1 MEVLDVSGGERSS
14 EIGMQHVGHLSS
26 TTTLHSVPTRSPPVY
41 RVRWSAGA
49 RWSSNQNANLPVAGS
64 DPARRRNSPTNFEHR
79 WCHNGYEPGCQTS
92 LVNESDPIRA
102 RAGDH
107 QAFAALTDPYRRE
120 LQLHCYRI
128 LGQVQDAEDA
138 VQETLLSAWRA
149 LESFEERSTLRSWLY
164 RIATNRCLNMLRDS
178 GRRPRS
184 LPGLAYTPP
193 EPTRYGE
200 VLWLEPYPDA
210 LLEGIA
216 DGAAGP
222 EARYETREAV
232 TLAFLTA
239 LHRLPPRQRAVL
251 VLRDVMGFSAT
262 EVAEMLDTTPTSVN
276 SALIRAR
283 TTIEERELRLR
294 DRAPLPRS
302 AQEHELVARFADAF
316 ERGDVEPIVA
326 LLAEDAWL
334 TMPPEPHEYQGHDA
348 IKQVYADAFARRGS
362 PHRLIPTRANSQPAF
377 AQYVKDPHTD
387 VGRAFGL
394 LVLTLDGDRIS
405 HITRFAATSALPH
418 FGLPRTIPW

>member
-1 MEVLDVSGGERSS
+1 MVHRSS
-14 EIGMQHVGHLSS
+14 D
-26 TTTLHSVPTRSPPVY
+26 
-41 RVRWSAGA
+41 
-49 RWSSNQNANLPVAGS
+49 QNANLPVAVS
-64 DPARRRNSPTNFEHR
+64 DPARGRNSPTNFARR
-79 WCHNGYEPGCQTS
+79 WCRSGCEPRCQTS
-92 LVNESDPIRA
+92 LVNDSALIRA

-128 LGQVQDAEDA
+128 LGQAQDAEDA
-138 VQETLLSAWRA
+138 MQETLLSAWSA
-149 LESFEERSTLRSWLY
+149 LELFEERSTLRSWLY

-178 GRRPRS
+178 GRRPATATEV
-184 LPGLAYTPP
+184 AYSAP

-216 DGAAGP
+216 DGAADP

-251 VLRDVMGFSAT
+251 VLRDVLGFSASD
-262 EVAEMLDTTPTSVN
+262 VAAMLETTPTSN

-283 TTIEERELRLR
+283 ATIDERGPRAY
-294 DRAPLPRS
+294 DRAPLPGS
-302 AQEHELVARFADAF
+302 ARERELVAGFADAF

-326 LLAEDAWL
+326 LLAD
-334 TMPPEPHEYQGHDA
+334 
-348 IKQVYADAFARRGS
+348 
-362 PHRLIPTRANSQPAF
+362 
-377 AQYVKDPHTD
+377 
-387 VGRAFGL
+387 
-394 LVLTLDGDRIS
+394 
-405 HITRFAATSALPH
+405 
-418 FGLPRTIPW
+418 

>member
-1 MEVLDVSGGERSS
+1 VND
-14 EIGMQHVGHLSS
+14 
-26 TTTLHSVPTRSPPVY
+26 
-41 RVRWSAGA
+41 SA
-49 RWSSNQNANLPVAGS
+49 L
-64 DPARRRNSPTNFEHR
+64 T
-79 WCHNGYEPGCQTS
+79 
-92 LVNESDPIRA
+92 RA

-138 VQETLLSAWRA
+138 VQETLLSAWSA

-178 GRRPRS
+178 GRRPRRE
-184 LPGLAYTPP
+184 PGPAYTPP

-210 LLEGIA
+210 LLEGIV
-216 DGAAGP
+216 DGTAGP
-222 EARYETREAV
+222 EARYETHEAV

-251 VLRDVMGFSAT
+251 VLRDVLGFSAT
-262 EVAEMLDTTPTSVN
+262 EVAAMLDTTPTSVN

-283 TTIEERELRLR
+283 ATIEEREPRAH
-294 DRAPLPRS
+294 DRAPVLRS

-348 IKQVYADAFARRGS
+348 IKQVYAHAFARRDN

-377 AQYVKDPHTD
+377 GQYVKDPHAD

>member
-1 MEVLDVSGGERSS
+1 MND
-14 EIGMQHVGHLSS
+14 
-26 TTTLHSVPTRSPPVY
+26 
-41 RVRWSAGA
+41 SA
-49 RWSSNQNANLPVAGS
+49 L
-64 DPARRRNSPTNFEHR
+64 
-79 WCHNGYEPGCQTS
+79 
-92 LVNESDPIRA
+92 IRA

-138 VQETLLSAWRA
+138 MQETLLSAWRA

-178 GRRPRS
+178 GRRPATAVGPAS
-184 LPGLAYTPP
+184 TPP

-210 LLEGIA
+210 LLEGIV
-216 DGAAGP
+216 DGTAGP

-251 VLRDVMGFSAT
+251 VLRDVLGFSAI
-262 EVAEMLDTTPTSVN
+262 EVAAMLDTSPTSVN

-283 TTIEERELRLR
+283 ATIEEGGPRAH

-326 LLAEDAWL
+326 LLAEDAWW
-334 TMPPEPHEYQGHDA
+334 TMPPEPYGYQGHHA
-348 IKQVYADAFARRGS
+348 IKQFIAHAFARRRDNR
-362 PHRLIPTRANSQPAF
+362 HRLIPTRANSQPAF

-387 VGRAFGL
+387 VGRALSL

-405 HITRFAATSALPH
+405 HITRFAPTGVLAH

>member
-1 MEVLDVSGGERSS
+1 VND
-14 EIGMQHVGHLSS
+14 
-26 TTTLHSVPTRSPPVY
+26 
-41 RVRWSAGA
+41 SA
-49 RWSSNQNANLPVAGS
+49 L
-64 DPARRRNSPTNFEHR
+64 
-79 WCHNGYEPGCQTS
+79 
-92 LVNESDPIRA
+92 IRA
-102 RAGDH
+102 RAGDQ

-138 VQETLLSAWRA
+138 VQETLLSAWSA

-164 RIATNRCLNMLRDS
+164 RIATNRCLNMLRAS
-178 GRRPRS
+178 GRRPAPEPF
-184 LPGLAYTPP
+184 PGP

-210 LLEGIA
+210 LLEGIV
-216 DGAAGP
+216 DSAAGP

-251 VLRDVMGFSAT
+251 VLRDVLGFSAT
-262 EVAEMLDTTPTSVN
+262 DVAAMLDTTQTSVN

-283 TTIEERELRLR
+283 ATIDERGPHAP

-302 AQEHELVARFADAF
+302 AQEQELVARFADAF

-326 LLAEDAWL
+326 LLGEDAWW
-334 TMPPEPHEYQGHDA
+334 TMPPEPYGYRGRDA
-348 IKQVYADAFARRGS
+348 IHGFIAHAFATRESSR
-362 PHRLIPTRANSQPAF
+362 RLIPTRANTQPAF
-377 AQYVKDPHTD
+377 GHYAKDPHTD
-387 VGRAFGL
+387 VGRALSL

-405 HITRFAATSALPH
+405 HITRFAATSVLPH

>member
-1 MEVLDVSGGERSS
+1 
-14 EIGMQHVGHLSS
+14 MQHL
-26 TTTLHSVPTRSPPVY
+26 RSFHEF
-41 RVRWSAGA
+41 ACC
-49 RWSSNQNANLPVAGS
+49 GS
-64 DPARRRNSPTNFEHR
+64 DPVCGRNSPTNFEHR
-79 WCHNGYEPGCQTS
+79 RCRSGCELRCQTS
-92 LVNESDPIRA
+92 LVNDSALIRA

-128 LGQVQDAEDA
+128 LGQVQDSEDA
-138 VQETLLSAWRA
+138 VQETLVSAWSA

-164 RIATNRCLNMLRDS
+164 RIATHRCLNMLRDS
-178 GRRPRS
+178 GRRPATT
-184 LPGLAYTPP
+184 PGVASTAP

-200 VLWLEPYPDA
+200 LLWLEPYPDA

-216 DGAAGP
+216 DPAAGP
-222 EARYETREAV
+222 ESRYETREAV

-251 VLRDVMGFSAT
+251 VLRDVLAFSAT
-262 EVAEMLDTTPTSVN
+262 DVAAMLDTSPTSVN

-283 TTIEERELRLR
+283 VTIEERGPRTHAG
-294 DRAPLPRS
+294 APLPRS
-302 AQEHELVARFADAF
+302 AQEHELLAQFADAF

-334 TMPPEPHEYQGHDA
+334 TMPPEPHEYQGREA
-348 IKQVYADAFARRGS
+348 IKQLYAHLFARRDD
-362 PHRLIPTRANSQPAF
+362 PPRLHSTRANCQPAF
-377 AQYVKDPHTD
+377 GQYVKDPQTD
-387 VGRAFGL
+387 VGRALAL
-394 LVLTLDGDRIS
+394 LVLTLEGDRIS
-405 HITRFAATSALPH
+405 HIPRFPATSALTH

>member
-1 MEVLDVSGGERSS
+1 
-14 EIGMQHVGHLSS
+14 MQHLS
-26 TTTLHSVPTRSPPVY
+26 LL
-41 RVRWSAGA
+41 
-49 RWSSNQNANLPVAGS
+49 LPVAGF
-64 DPARRRNSPTNFEHR
+64 DPAWRRNSATNFEHR
-79 WCHNGYEPGCQTS
+79 WGRSSCDPQCQTS
-92 LVNESDPIRA
+92 LVNDSALIRA

-138 VQETLLSAWRA
+138 TQETLLSAWRA
-149 LESFEERSTLRSWLY
+149 LESFQERSTLRSWLY

-178 GRRPRS
+178 GRRPATATGVAS
-184 LPGLAYTPP
+184 TPL

-200 VLWLEPYPDA
+200 VLWLRPYPDA

-216 DGAAGP
+216 DDAAGP

-251 VLRDVMGFSAT
+251 VLRDVLGFSAT
-262 EVAEMLDTTPTSVN
+262 DVAAMLDTTATSVN

-283 TTIEERELRLR
+283 ATIEERGPRAH

-326 LLAEDAWL
+326 LLAEGAGG
-334 TMPPEPHEYQGHDA
+334 TMPPEPYGHHGHEA
-348 IKQVYADAFARRGS
+348 IKQFIADAFARRGDNR
-362 PHRLIPTRANSQPAF
+362 HRLIPTRANSQPAF

-387 VGRAFGL
+387 VGRVLSL

-405 HITRFAATSALPH
+405 HITRFAPTGVLPH
-418 FGLPRTIPW
+418 FGLHRTIPW

>member
-1 MEVLDVSGGERSS
+1 VND
-14 EIGMQHVGHLSS
+14 
-26 TTTLHSVPTRSPPVY
+26 
-41 RVRWSAGA
+41 SA
-49 RWSSNQNANLPVAGS
+49 L
-64 DPARRRNSPTNFEHR
+64 
-79 WCHNGYEPGCQTS
+79 
-92 LVNESDPIRA
+92 IRA

-107 QAFAALTDPYRRE
+107 HAFAAVTDPYRRE

-138 VQETLLSAWRA
+138 VQETLLSAWSA

-178 GRRPRS
+178 GRRPA
-184 LPGLAYTPP
+184 PAAEADTPK
-193 EPTRYGE
+193 PTRYGE

-251 VLRDVMGFSAT
+251 VLRDVLGFSAT
-262 EVAEMLDTTPTSVN
+262 DVAAMLDTTPTSVN

-283 TTIEERELRLR
+283 ATIEERGPRAH

-316 ERGDVEPIVA
+316 ERGDVEPIVV
-326 LLAEDAWL
+326 LLTKDASL
-334 TMPPEPHEYQGHDA
+334 TMPPEPEEYQGHEA
-348 IKQVYADAFARRGS
+348 IKRFYANVFARRDN
-362 PHRLIPTRANSQPAF
+362 PHRLIATRANSQPAF
-377 AQYVKDPHTD
+377 GQYVKDPHSD
-387 VGRAFGL
+387 VGRARGL

>member
-1 MEVLDVSGGERSS
+1 VND
-14 EIGMQHVGHLSS
+14 
-26 TTTLHSVPTRSPPVY
+26 
-41 RVRWSAGA
+41 SA
-49 RWSSNQNANLPVAGS
+49 L
-64 DPARRRNSPTNFEHR
+64 
-79 WCHNGYEPGCQTS
+79 
-92 LVNESDPIRA
+92 IRA

-138 VQETLLSAWRA
+138 MQETLLSAWSA

-178 GRRPRS
+178 GRRPATATWAAS
-184 LPGLAYTPP
+184 TPP

-216 DGAAGP
+216 DSAAGP

-232 TLAFLTA
+232 TLAFVTA

-251 VLRDVMGFSAT
+251 VLRDVLGFSAID
-262 EVAEMLDTTPTSVN
+262 VAEMLDTTATSVN
-276 SALIRAR
+276 SALVRAR
-283 TTIEERELRLR
+283 ATIEEGGPRAH

-302 AQEHELVARFADAF
+302 AQERELVARFADAF
-316 ERGDVEPIVA
+316 EHGDVEPIVA
-326 LLAEDAWL
+326 LLAKDAWW
-334 TMPPEPHEYQGHDA
+334 TMPPEPYGYQGQDA
-348 IKQVYADAFARRGS
+348 IEQYIAHGFATRETPR
-362 PHRLIPTRANSQPAF
+362 RLIPTRANSQPAF
-377 AQYVKDPHTD
+377 GQYAKDPHAD
-387 VGRAFGL
+387 VGRALSL

>member
-1 MEVLDVSGGERSS
+1 MNDSA
-14 EIGMQHVGHLSS
+14 LS
-26 TTTLHSVPTRSPPVY
+26 
-41 RVRWSAGA
+41 
-49 RWSSNQNANLPVAGS
+49 
-64 DPARRRNSPTNFEHR
+64 
-79 WCHNGYEPGCQTS
+79 
-92 LVNESDPIRA
+92 RA

-138 VQETLLSAWRA
+138 MQETLLSAWSA

-164 RIATNRCLNMLRDS
+164 RIATNRCLNMLRDG
-178 GRRPRS
+178 GRRPATAIGAVS
-184 LPGLAYTPP
+184 VPP
-193 EPTRYGE
+193 EPTRIGE

-232 TLAFLTA
+232 TLAFVTA

-251 VLRDVMGFSAT
+251 VLRDVLGFSAVD
-262 EVAEMLDTTPTSVN
+262 VAAMLETTPTSVN

-283 TTIEERELRLR
+283 ATIEERGPRAH
-294 DRAPLPRS
+294 DRAPLPGS
-302 AQEHELVARFADAF
+302 AQERELVARFADAF

-326 LLAEDAWL
+326 LLTDDAWM
-334 TMPPEPHEYQGHDA
+334 TMPPEPEEYQGHEA
-348 IKQVYADAFARRGS
+348 IGQLYAHAFARRDN

-377 AQYVKDPHTD
+377 GQYVKDPHSE
-387 VGRAFGL
+387 VGRALAL

-405 HITRFAATSALPH
+405 HITRFDATSALPH
-418 FGLPRTIPW
+418 FGLPRTVPW

>member
-1 MEVLDVSGGERSS
+1 
-14 EIGMQHVGHLSS
+14 MQHLSPF
-26 TTTLHSVPTRSPPVY
+26 HEFA
-41 RVRWSAGA
+41 WC
-49 RWSSNQNANLPVAGS
+49 GS
-64 DPARRRNSPTNFEHR
+64 DPACGRNSPTNFERR
-79 WCHNGYEPGCQTS
+79 WCRSGSEPRCQTS
-92 LVNESDPIRA
+92 LVNDSALIRA

-138 VQETLLSAWRA
+138 MQETLLSAWNA

-178 GRRPRS
+178 GRRPLTATEVAS
-184 LPGLAYTPP
+184 TAP

-210 LLEGIA
+210 LLEGIVDSAA
-216 DGAAGP
+216 DP

-232 TLAFLTA
+232 TLAFVTA

-251 VLRDVMGFSAT
+251 VLRDVLGFSASD
-262 EVAEMLDTTPTSVN
+262 VAAMLDTTPTSVN

-283 TTIEERELRLR
+283 ATIDEGGPRAH

-302 AQEHELVARFADAF
+302 AQERELVARFADAF

-334 TMPPEPHEYQGHDA
+334 TMPPEPHEYQGHEA
-348 IKQVYADAFARRGS
+348 IKQLYARAFARRDN
-362 PHRLIPTRANSQPAF
+362 PHRLISTRANSQPAF
-377 AQYVKDPHTD
+377 GQYAKDPHAE
-387 VGRAFGL
+387 VGHALAL

>member
-1 MEVLDVSGGERSS
+1 VID
-14 EIGMQHVGHLSS
+14 
-26 TTTLHSVPTRSPPVY
+26 
-41 RVRWSAGA
+41 
-49 RWSSNQNANLPVAGS
+49 S
-64 DPARRRNSPTNFEHR
+64 D
-79 WCHNGYEPGCQTS
+79 
-92 LVNESDPIRA
+92 LIRA

-107 QAFAALTDPYRRE
+107 QAFAALTDPHRRE

-178 GRRPRS
+178 GRRPRTGS
-184 LPGLAYTPP
+184 GLAYTPP

-251 VLRDVMGFSAT
+251 VLRDVLGFSAA
-262 EVAEMLDTTPTSVN
+262 EVAVMLETTPTSVN

-283 TTIEERELRLR
+283 ATIEERGPRAY
-294 DRAPLPRS
+294 DRAPLARS
-302 AQEHELVARFADAF
+302 AQEEELVARFADAF

-326 LLAEDAWL
+326 LLAEDALL
-334 TMPPEPHEYQGHDA
+334 TMPPEPHEYEGHAA
-348 IKQVYADAFARRGS
+348 IKQVYAQAFARRDN

-377 AQYVKDPHTD
+377 VQYVKDPHSD
-387 VGRAFGL
+387 IGRAFGL

-405 HITRFAATSALPH
+405 HITRFAAISALPH

>member
-1 MEVLDVSGGERSS
+1 
-14 EIGMQHVGHLSS
+14 MQHLS
-26 TTTLHSVPTRSPPVY
+26 L
-41 RVRWSAGA
+41 
-49 RWSSNQNANLPVAGS
+49 LPRIACCGS
-64 DPARRRNSPTNFEHR
+64 DPASGRNSPTNLER
-79 WCHNGYEPGCQTS
+79 PRCRSSCEPRCQTS
-92 LVNESDPIRA
+92 LMNDSGLVRA

-138 VQETLLSAWRA
+138 MQETLLSAWTA

-178 GRRPRS
+178 GRRPRTGS
-184 LPGLAYTPP
+184 GVAYTAP

-216 DGAAGP
+216 DSAAGP
-222 EARYETREAV
+222 EARYETHEAV

-251 VLRDVMGFSAT
+251 VLRDVLGFSAT
-262 EVAEMLDTTPTSVN
+262 DVAAMLETTPTSVN

-283 TTIEERELRLR
+283 ATIDERGPHAH

-302 AQEHELVARFADAF
+302 AQEQELVAPFADAF

-326 LLAEDAWL
+326 LLGEDAWW
-334 TMPPEPHEYQGHDA
+334 TMPPEPYGYRGRDA
-348 IKQVYADAFARRGS
+348 IRQFIAHAFATREDSR
-362 PHRLIPTRANSQPAF
+362 RLIPTRANTQPAF
-377 AQYVKDPHTD
+377 GHYAKDPHTD
-387 VGRAFGL
+387 VGRALSL

>member
-1 MEVLDVSGGERSS
+1 MVHSS
-14 EIGMQHVGHLSS
+14 SD
-26 TTTLHSVPTRSPPVY
+26 
-41 RVRWSAGA
+41 
-49 RWSSNQNANLPVAGS
+49 QNANLPVAGS
-64 DPARRRNSPTNFEHR
+64 DLASGRNSPTNFEQR
-79 WCHNGYEPGCQTS
+79 WCRSGYELGCQTCP
-92 LVNESDPIRA
+92 VSDSDLIRA

-107 QAFAALTDPYRRE
+107 RAFAALTDPYRRE

-138 VQETLLSAWRA
+138 VQDTLLSAWRA

-164 RIATNRCLNMLRDS
+164 RIATNRCLKMLRDS
-178 GRRPRS
+178 GRRPRTE
-184 LPGLAYTPP
+184 PGLAYTPP

-216 DGAAGP
+216 DSAAGP

-251 VLRDVMGFSAT
+251 VLRDVLGFSAT
-262 EVAEMLDTTPTSVN
+262 EVAAMLDTTPTSVN

-283 TTIEERELRLR
+283 ATIEERVPQAH

-302 AQEHELVARFADAF
+302 AHEQELVARFAAAF

-326 LLAEDAWL
+326 LLAEDACW
-334 TMPPEPHEYQGHDA
+334 TMPPEPDEYLGRAA
-348 IKQVYADAFARRGS
+348 IKELIAHAFATRGDS
-362 PHRLIPTRANSQPAF
+362 PRRLIPTRANSQPAF
-377 AQYVKDPHTD
+377 VQYAKDQHTG
-387 VGRAFGL
+387 VGRASGL

-405 HITRFAATSALPH
+405 HITRFAAAGALPH
-418 FGLPRTIPW
+418 FGLPRTI